1 MSETDDEGDQPD
13 SVQTEKISSPQPRN
27 NDEAD
32 RAAAAVQVSEGVS
45 FLSSRLP
52 DQEKLDSILEEQ
64 AELQKQDRALLTV
77 DVSGG
82 SQYFSEPEMTPPTT
96 SPMGSRPATPVLS
109 DSELEVGQR
118 TATAGSANVK
128 RDEQQSWEWGQLP
141 TSSTSAVRKEV
152 KDTGPE
158 APTSSEA
165 QKKDERPEIEPSSW
179 TSFFWR
185 GRKKSSDVQV
195 SSPYCIIPE
204 HSLGLCNFLLLI
216 TFPYQGLFVHIG
228 RLLKILQLLL
238 I

>member
-13 SVQTEKISSPQPRN
+13 SVQPEKISSPQPRN

-195 SSPYCIIPE
+195 SSFRSRSQLRE
-204 HSLGLCNFLLLI
+204 KGSL
-216 TFPYQGLFVHIG
+216 IG
-228 RLLKILQLLL
+228 ISF
-238 I
+238 